1 MEITFF
7 FVSPSP
13 SFATIPN
20 PAEKKL
26 HRLNPIQQLERHGG
40 REYCTMMF
48 SCELRNTMG
57 EEVDKARD
65 DNVDG
70 ELTFEAM
77 TFISGLRQW
86 NFLDETCSTRKLI
99 ALNI

>member
-1 MEITFF
+1 
-7 FVSPSP
+7 
-13 SFATIPN
+13 
-20 PAEKKL
+20 
-26 HRLNPIQQLERHGG
+26 
-40 REYCTMMF
+40 
-48 SCELRNTMG
+48 MG

-70 ELTFEAM
+70 ELTFEAL